1 MLSKLVFTVVSDAI
15 PFSTF
20 LYIWIFIFCVMYRI
34 IGALQ
39 SAADD
44 YQGIVSV
51 LGFFFFNFENGI

>member
-1 MLSKLVFTVVSDAI
+1 VVSDAI

-44 YQGIVSV
+44 YQGIVTV